1 MTMTMMMME
10 ATKKKTLPRLARL
23 VCTAATFPPCLHPP
37 PPYRRPP
44 LARAFAAAPG
54 GGGSEAVGRHA
65 ARRPP
70 PLSLAAG
77 GGEPQPALVDAVL
90 GAGCMPAAEVNRQA
104 VVDARLRFA
113 RHATDTGSPEVQVAA
128 LTHRIKT
135 LTAHLQL
142 HRKDVHT
149 RKGLLA
155 LLDDR
160 KRHLKYLRRTDL
172 PRYASLI
179 ASLDLKDRPF
189 SEPKYAHAPPSRRT
203 KKKRK

>member
-1 MTMTMMMME
+1 MC
-10 ATKKKTLPRLARL
+10 
-23 VCTAATFPPCLHPP
+23 VCA
-37 PPYRRPP
+37 
-44 LARAFAAAPG
+44 G

-65 ARRPP
+65 ARRP